1 MYYNDH
7 APPHFHATYAG
18 NEATFAIDTLAIMYG
33 DIPRRAR
40 SLVLE
45 WAQAHR
51 EELIE
56 NWNLARA
63 GAPLVEVEPLE

>member
-7 APPHFHATYAG
+7 APPHFHANYAG
-18 NEATFAIDTLAIMYG
+18 DEATFEIGTLAILQG

-40 SLVLE
+40 ALVLE

-51 EELIE
+51 DELLE
-56 NWNLARA
+56 NWNLARI
-63 GAPLVEVEPLE
+63 GVPLLDIEPLE